1 MDTKPTTEDATH
13 FRLDGGKLKVCDTF
27 HERFL
32 RRYASAVSAGELL
45 SLNERRTEV
54 YQMHFD
60 LDFNDTVEM
69 SWESVWEV
77 LRVLQRTL
85 GEFLTQDAPA
95 DTLELL
101 LLKAPPKVLAEGVKT
116 GFHAIYPNFRVDSC
130 MALTMCDAVVGA
142 VQREL
147 GRRLAPRNAWEDV
160 IDRAVHEANGLRMVY
175 ATKPRKARCADCL
188 ALRKCRGAD
197 FTALVACPE
206 CRGAQAL
213 GFVNEGRPY
222 VPYRVLDAGG
232 NMDAAACERGQ
243 SDVEG
248 CVRRGRI
255 GCVSVGEGQQRIQPK
270 VCVFYRRPARYAEA
284 EAGKKRKARNLLERR
299 SDCRPKSAPSVMP
312 GNSEV
317 VGALERFLRSHPA
330 MVGLAG
336 GANPYASVSI
346 KKLERKSDVL
356 WYAQV
361 AGEGQ
366 HYCNNVGREH
376 ASNSVYFEVRHGK
389 GLAQRCW
396 DRASCK
402 GYASKY
408 VPLDAALRRLLF
420 LEKEQQAP
428 RGAPGRGAALRA
440 QVARSLTY
448 AGVQA
453 PGFVVPPAV
462 HECAAA
468 AVEELAARTRILKER
483 LPASAS
489 ALVPAYPAAAG
500 VSGRVYSEAEMRA
513 LDGDVEALM
522 RAAMTQAEE
531 ERVPNGNGRPPQKRA
546 RVAR

>member
-1 MDTKPTTEDATH
+1 MNVAQTFLEWLEEAAFDSRTGRRSADTVDTKPTTEDATH

-60 LDFNDTVEM
+60 LDFTDTVEM
-69 SWESVWEV
+69 SWESVW
-77 LRVLQRTL
+77 
-85 GEFLTQDAPA
+85 
-95 DTLELL
+95 
-101 LLKAPPKVLAEGVKT
+101 
-116 GFHAIYPNFRVDSC
+116 
-130 MALTMCDAVVGA
+130 A

-232 NMDAAACERGQ
+232 NMDAAACERVQ
-243 SDVEG
+243 SDVEC
-248 CVRRGRI
+248 CVRRASIR
-255 GCVSVGEGQQRIQPK
+255 CVSVWEGQQRIQPK

-299 SDCRPKSAPSVMP
+299 SDCRPQSAPSVMP

-366 HYCNNVGREH
+366 HYCNNVGRE
-376 ASNSVYFEVRHGK
+376 
-389 GLAQRCW
+389 
-396 DRASCK
+396 
-402 GYASKY
+402 YASKY
-408 VPLDAALRRLLF
+408 LPLDAALHRLLF
-420 LEKEQQAP
+420 LEKEQKSP
-428 RGAPGRGAALRA
+428 RGASGRGAALRA